1 MNVIRR
7 DFAQI
12 RPAPGSTSI
21 STICEVS
28 RKFTRRISWK
38 TLKTNIYEKF
48 YHQYSTMDFLNSNQQ
63 LHDNC
68 VKAIRRDFAQIRPAP
83 GSTSK
88 LTICEVSRKFTRRIS
103 WKTVVKDTKLPQKP
117 KKSFSKFSKFQKLFL
132 LQIAQKHQKTMFF
145 IFLKF

>member
-1 MNVIRR
+1 MDFLNSNQQLHDNCVKSIRR

-48 YHQYSTMDFLNSNQQ
+48 YHQYFTMDFLNSNQQ

-68 VKAIRRDFAQIRPAP
+68 VKAMRRDFAQIRPAP

-103 WKTVVKDTKLPQKP
+103 WKTVVK
-117 KKSFSKFSKFQKLFL
+117 
-132 LQIAQKHQKTMFF
+132 
-145 IFLKF
+145 